1 MNKTKGANIM
11 GDFFEEFGTKLTSV
25 AKDIGKRTEDE
36 IEVQKIKANIRSME
50 RANHRDFADMG
61 KFIYNKF
68 MEQEVIDTELV
79 VFCEEI
85 EKRLEVIEKEQ
96 KMIEKIRGDI

>member
-1 MNKTKGANIM
+1 MNEFLEDFSTKI
-11 GDFFEEFGTKLTSV
+11 TSV
-25 AKDIGKRTEDE
+25 AKELGRKTEDE

-50 RANHRDFADMG
+50 RANNRDYVDMG
-61 KFIYNKF
+61 KFLYNKF
-68 MEQEVIDTELV
+68 IEQEEIDPELLM
-79 VFCEEI
+79 FCEEI